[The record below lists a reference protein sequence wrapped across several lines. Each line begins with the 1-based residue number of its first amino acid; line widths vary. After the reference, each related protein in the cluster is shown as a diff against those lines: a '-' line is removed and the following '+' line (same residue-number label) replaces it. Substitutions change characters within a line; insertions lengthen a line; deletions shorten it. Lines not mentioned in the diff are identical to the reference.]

1 MQETLLFIDIS
12 SHVDPTKEAAGNTV
26 DASQIVG
33 AARVTETPGAAQI
46 AKETTGNALGASQTV
61 ITANEAE
68 TPGAAPVV
76 KEAVKKRSRSISDC
90 KNS

>member
-1 MQETLLFIDIS
+1 M
-12 SHVDPTKEAAGNTV
+12 
-26 DASQIVG
+26 SQIVG

-76 KEAVKKRSRSISDC
+76 KEAVKKRRRSISDC